1 MLHGN
6 PCPLV
11 QLTRTVVVSCTL
23 NVKPN
28 PLTTKTVIDHFLYSN
43 RSLPIQCMS
52 YVMPL
57 AVGQCFS
64 VSVFSGC
71 VISKAVIAFSILC
84 QFVTFSI
91 FVSYNKIIS
100 HSNVINDDWTM
111 KKVVVLN
118 STMATHMK
126 DWSWKCLGWMWSY
139 VICSW
144 PCYFRS
150 HYFADWPGPPSG

>member
-28 PLTTKTVIDHFLYSN
+28 PLTTKTLIDHFLYSN

-57 AVGQCFS
+57 PVGQCFS

-118 STMATHMK
+118 SSIATHMK
-126 DWSWKCLGWMWSY
+126 DWSWKCLGWMCHT
-139 VICSW
+139 VVCSW
-144 PCYFRS
+144 PCS
-150 HYFADWPGPPSG
+150 L